1 MPTYKKVIHAD
12 DNISELNNN
21 SGYLTSV
28 ATANIGTGAV
38 TAAKIASSAITV
50 SKLAS
55 QAVNSTAIKD
65 EAVTGSKIEPQA
77 VDSTHI
83 AQECIN
89 DAAMLASNVVTSAKI
104 ASSAITTAKLGT
116 SAVTNA
122 KLAND
127 AVDGDKLASGAINHP
142 SKFANSVVGT
152 DAIAND
158 SVTNAKI
165 ADEAIDNNKL
175 ADDAVTSSAIAANAV
190 GNSELASGAVQ
201 YTNIGT
207 NAAGSS
213 GSLLGVAGGGTGLFW
228 ATQDSLAQSFSTN
241 VVLSKAY
248 MHFCHNFYD
257 DIGTTTHYL
266 PWNTGNETTTTLSSN
281 SSFLVADT
289 MQLKKIMIRPMQFQ
303 SFANYTLTVRVYKA
317 SNNSSSFTQQAE
329 GTMSFNQYSNYG
341 AQTITSMTPT
351 VVSGEHIAI
360 YIDASSD
367 PGGTIHWQATT
378 IWEVDRIGL

>member
-28 ATANIGTGAV
+28 ATGNIGTGAV

-207 NAAGSS
+207 NAAGAS

-281 SSFLVADT
+281 SSFLAVDS
-289 MQLKKIMIRPMQFQ
+289 MDLKSITIKPMQF
-303 SFANYTLTVRVYKA
+303 NPYGWTLTVRAYR
-317 SNNSSSFTQQAE
+317 SNNNSSSFSLVDTI
-329 GTMSFNQYSNYG
+329 TMSWNAGENYHANQSNNLDCSLSAG
-341 AQTITSMTPT
+341 QT
-351 VVSGEHIAI
+351 VAI
-360 YIDASSD
+360 YIDSNID
-367 PGGTIHWQATT
+367 PGGTIHWLASTV
-378 IWEVDRIGL
+378 WEVDSTGL